1 MAVGDTS
8 SSDCVPGPGGAAS
21 RRRDTHTHIA
31 DDGSGAPIGST
42 LGRLAERLAVALDC
56 SECCFYE
63 FLPERDTVL
72 PKAIWALELS
82 AEDRAWVGVENRI
95 HQQRHIAPVFEE
107 RRIVVTQADEEQIDP
122 GERES
127 MAYWGEKTALYA
139 PILSD
144 GELLGVV
151 ELVEHRERREF
162 GEEDLRLVS
171 ALADVAAVAI
181 ANARTW
187 RDEELKN
194 RRLNALLQSSRALG
208 STVIL
213 EEVLQLLAEHA
224 ARAVDAPSAYI
235 YEYDPADDAVV
246 WRCEYQR
253 DPVPDFEDPIGTVYP
268 LDFFPADLRVV
279 GAREVVEVTVE
290 DPDLDP
296 HSRALMEE
304 WGERTLL
311 NVPLVFGDEV
321 VGLMEL
327 AETSHARHFTAAEI
341 ELAVAIGE
349 QAAAAIRNAQLYRRE
364 AWRNERLVRLLE
376 ISQVIGASLDL
387 SAVVDVVR
395 ERLGGLFGERPTR
408 IDVDLR
414 EGESPAATDGGA
426 GPRDAVDGEGRLLLV
441 PLRTKSR
448 FQGELVVTST
458 DARPF
463 DRDEMELVQ
472 IIANQLAVAVENA
485 RLYDRLEEQ
494 AITDGLT
501 GLFNH
506 RFFYDRLG
514 AEVARARRYG
524 LQLSLLMLDLD
535 DFKRFNDTFGH
546 QAGDRVLA
554 RVGRIM
560 REQLRKDV
568 DIPCRYGGEEFAVI
582 LPHTPAIGAEVV
594 GRRLTERVTEIADDG
609 GEDSAWLTGER
620 LRVTI
625 ATASFTEGDEDQ
637 EAHVTVSVGVST
649 YPDQAREATTLV
661 ANADAALYRAKR
673 EGKNRVVIF
682 E

>member
-1 MAVGDTS
+1 MTVD
-8 SSDCVPGPGGAAS
+8 DAAAAYRREAGRAERRAHP
-21 RRRDTHTHIA
+21 RRRRRA
-31 DDGSGAPIGST
+31 RPARRSPRRWRS
-42 LGRLAERLAVALDC
+42 LAERLAVALDC

-63 FLPERDTVL
+63 FLPDRDTVL
-72 PKAIWALELS
+72 PQAIWKLELTDD
-82 AEDRAWVGVENRI
+82 DRAWVGVEN
-95 HQQRHIAPVFEE
+95 HLNQQRRVAPVFDE
-107 RRIVVTQADEEQIDP
+107 RRIVVTQADEEELDP

-151 ELVEHRERREF
+151 ELVEHRRRRDF
-162 GEEDLRLVS
+162 GEADLRLVT

-194 RRLNALLQSSRALG
+194 RRLNALLHSSRALG

-235 YEYDPADDAVV
+235 YEYDPADEAVV

-268 LDFFPADLRVV
+268 LDFFPADLRVM

-296 HSRALMEE
+296 GSRALMEE

-327 AETSHARHFTAAEI
+327 AETSHVRHFTAAEI

-387 SAVVDVVR
+387 SAVVDVVPR
-395 ERLGGLFGERPTR
+395 APRRS
-408 IDVDLR
+408 LR
-414 EGESPAATDGGA
+414 RAPHPDRRRSVRGRVAGRDDGGS
-426 GPRDAVDGEGRLLLV
+426 GLRDAADGGGRLLLV

-448 FQGELVVTST
+448 FHGELVVTST

-506 RFFYDRLG
+506 RFFYDRLD

-554 RVGRIM
+554 RGRQDHA
-560 REQLRKDV
+560 RSSCARTSTSRAATAARSS
-568 DIPCRYGGEEFAVI
+568 PSSS
-582 LPHTPAIGAEVV
+582 PT
-594 GRRLTERVTEIADDG
+594 RRRSAPRSWGDG
-609 GEDSAWLTGER
+609 SPSASRDRRRQRHRG
-620 LRVTI
+620 LRV
-625 ATASFTEGDEDQ
+625 ADGRAPAS
-637 EAHVTVSVGVST
+637 
-649 YPDQAREATTLV
+649 
-661 ANADAALYRAKR
+661 
-673 EGKNRVVIF
+673 
-682 E
+682 